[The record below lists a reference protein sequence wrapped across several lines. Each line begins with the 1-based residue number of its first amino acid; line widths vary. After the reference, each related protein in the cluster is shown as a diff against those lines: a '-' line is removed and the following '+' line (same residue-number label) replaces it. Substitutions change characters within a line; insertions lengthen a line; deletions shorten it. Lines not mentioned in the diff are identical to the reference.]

1 MGKLLVLDIGG
12 TFIKYGS
19 ADENGGLLRETVR
32 QTPSHAEEDAEAF
45 FQALRAIIREQGGE
59 AEKACVS
66 IAGPFD
72 FDQGIS
78 LMKHKFASL
87 FGLPL
92 RAPFEESGLPVA
104 FLHDSTAFMLGESQ
118 DGALKGVSNAC
129 CVMLGTGLGFAWMK
143 DGKVCVNAEQSP
155 AFSLW
160 NQPYLDGIAEDYVST
175 RAIQRYFGENLSV
188 RQIADQAR
196 LGDARAAQAFRT
208 AGEHLS
214 VLMGRVLPRLGCEKF
229 ALGGQI
235 SKSADLLQL
244 NLPVSWSVTEHP
256 EDAALMGACRYA
268 AFGRDRCVRVAPLSF
283 APLADKASGGR
294 P

>member
-1 MGKLLVLDIGG
+1 MRKLLVLDIGG

-19 ADENGGLLRETVR
+19 ADEKGDLIRETVR
-32 QTPSHAEEDAEAF
+32 QIPSHAEEDAEAF
-45 FQALRAIIREQGGE
+45 FEALRTIIREQGGE
-59 AEKACVS
+59 AERACVS

-72 FDQGIS
+72 FDHGIS
-78 LMKHKFASL
+78 LMQHKFASL
-87 FGLPL
+87 FGLSL
-92 RAPFEESGLPVA
+92 RAPFEESGLSVA
-104 FLHDSTAFMLGESQ
+104 FLHDSTAFMLGESL
-118 DGALKGVSNAC
+118 DGALKGVTNAC

-175 RAIQRYFGENLSV
+175 RAIQRYFGGSLAV

-196 LGDARAAQAFRT
+196 LGDARAIQAFRT

-214 VLMGRVLPRLGCEKF
+214 VLMSIVIPCLGCEKF

-235 SKSADLLQL
+235 SKSADLLHL
-244 NLPVSWSVTEHP
+244 NLPIPWAVTAHP

-268 AFGRDRCVRVAPLSF
+268 AFGRERCVQAASLSF
-283 APLADKASGGR
+283 APLAGDE
-294 P
+294 

>member
-12 TFIKYGS
+12 TFIKYGA
-19 ADENGGLLRETVR
+19 ADEKGELIRETVR
-32 QTPSHAEEDAEAF
+32 QIPSHAEESAEAF
-45 FQALRAIIREQGGE
+45 FEVLRAIIREQGGE

-72 FDQGIS
+72 FDHGIS

-87 FGLPL
+87 FGLSL
-92 RAPFEESGLPVA
+92 RAPFEESGLSVA
-104 FLHDSTAFMLGESQ
+104 FLHDSTAFMLGEYL
-118 DGALKGVSNAC
+118 DGALKGAMNAC
-129 CVMLGTGLGFAWMK
+129 CVMLGTGLGFAWLK
-143 DGKVCVNAEQSP
+143 DGKVCVDDAQSP

-175 RAIQRYFGENLSV
+175 RAIQRYYGESLTV

-196 LGDARAAQAFRT
+196 LGDERAAQAFRT

-214 VLMGRVLPRLGCEKF
+214 AMTRRIVPRLGCEKF

-235 SKSADLLQL
+235 SKSADLLHL
-244 NLPVSWSVTEHP
+244 NLPVDWSVTAHP

-268 AFGRDRCVRVAPLSF
+268 ALGRERCVRATSLSF
-283 APLADKASGGR
+283 APLA
-294 P
+294 